1 METSLEKIESEIITS
16 LVLNGDISKLSQPQ
30 KLQYYKGYCDR
41 LGLDPL
47 TQPFKILKLNGK
59 EVLYC
64 DRSGGQQLSKL
75 HKVSHEI
82 KSREKMDDLY
92 LVVCRASLPDGRFS
106 ESIGAVNIS
115 GLKGDVLA
123 NTMMKGET
131 KAKRR
136 ATLDL
141 LGLGI
146 LDETETQTIPGAQTI
161 EIYDCDELKAEYLS
175 LLTQLESISGSYD
188 KKLEPDNWKKEQNT
202 DNFLSAIKFVK
213 DKIQQEK
220 DLRKGLDTPHTIK
233 QQSEAIKN
241 AVARDDFHDE
251 RKNKKQ

>member
-1 METSLEKIESEIITS
+1 METLEKIESEIVAS
-16 LVLNGDISKLSQPQ
+16 LVLNGDISKLTQPQ
-30 KLQYYKGYCDR
+30 KLQYYKGYCER

-47 TQPFKILKLNGK
+47 TQPFKILNLNGK
-59 EVLYC
+59 QVLYC
-64 DRSGGQQLSKL
+64 DRSGAQQLSKL

-92 LVVCRASLPDGRFS
+92 IVTCRASLPDGRFS
-106 ESIGAVNIS
+106 ESIGAVTIGN
-115 GLKGDVLA
+115 LKNDNLA

-161 EIYDCDELKAEYLS
+161 DIYDCDELKTTYL
-175 LLTQLESISGSYD
+175 LLLSNLEQITGSVD
-188 KKLEPDNWKKEQNT
+188 SKLMPDNWKKEQNV
-202 DNFLSAIKFVK
+202 DNFLAAIQYVK
-213 DKIQQEK
+213 KTIEDEK
-220 DLRKGLDTPHTIK
+220 NVRKGLNTPHTVQEQK
-233 QQSEAIKN
+233 EAINN
-241 AVARDDFHDE
+241 AVAKDDFYE
-251 RKNKKQ
+251 RKK

>member
-1 METSLEKIESEIITS
+1 METEIIKIESDIIAS

-47 TQPFKILKLNGK
+47 TQPFKILKLQGK
-59 EVLYC
+59 EILYC

-92 LVVCRASLPDGRFS
+92 VVTCRASLPDGRFS
-106 ESIGAVNIS
+106 ESIGAVTIG
-115 GLKGDVLA
+115 GLKNDALA
-123 NTMMKGET
+123 NAMMKGET

-146 LDETETQTIPGAQTI
+146 LDETETQTIPGAQI
-161 EIYDCDELKAEYLS
+161 IDIYDCDELKDQYLQ
-175 LLTQLESISGSYD
+175 LLGQLENITHEIDS
-188 KKLEPDNWKKEQNT
+188 KMMPDNWKNEQNI
-202 DNFLSAIKFVK
+202 DNFLTAIKFVK
-213 DKIQQEK
+213 EKIQQEK
-220 DLRKGLDTPHTIK
+220 DLRKGLNTPHTVEE
-233 QQSEAIKN
+233 QGEAIRRS
-241 AVARDDFHDE
+241 VELDDFKE
-251 RKNKKQ
+251 RKK

>member
-1 METSLEKIESEIITS
+1 METLEKIESEIVAS
-16 LVLNGDISKLSQPQ
+16 LVMNGDISKLTQPQ

-47 TQPFKILKLNGK
+47 TQPFKILKLQGK
-59 EVLYC
+59 EILYC

-92 LVVCRASLPDGRFS
+92 IVTCRASLPDGRFS
-106 ESIGAVNIS
+106 ESIGAVNIA
-115 GLKGDVLA
+115 GLKGDQLA

-161 EIYDCDELKAEYLS
+161 DVYDCDELKDQYLQ
-175 LLTQLESISGSYD
+175 LLGQLENITHEVDS
-188 KKLEPDNWKKEQNT
+188 KMMPDNWKKEQNV
-202 DNFLSAIKFVK
+202 DNFLTAIKFVK
-213 DKIQQEK
+213 EKIQQEK
-220 DLRKGLDTPHTIK
+220 DLRKGIDTPHSVEE
-233 QQSEAIKN
+233 QGQAIRR
-241 AVARDDFHDE
+241 AVDLEDFKE
-251 RKNKKQ
+251 RKK